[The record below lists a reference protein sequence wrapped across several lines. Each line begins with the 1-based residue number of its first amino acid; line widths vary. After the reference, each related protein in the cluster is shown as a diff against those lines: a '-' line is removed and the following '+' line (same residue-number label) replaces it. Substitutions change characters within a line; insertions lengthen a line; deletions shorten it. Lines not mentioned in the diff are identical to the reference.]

1 MAEKLKQITITL
13 IKSPIGRGQ
22 KQIATCKAL
31 GLNKIRVSK
40 TYDATPSIL
49 GMVNVVSHLVEVT
62 EVA

>member
-1 MAEKLKQITITL
+1 MKKITVTL
-13 IKSPIGRGQ
+13 VKSPIGRGQ

-31 GLNKIRVSK
+31 GLNKISVSK
-40 TYDATPSIL
+40 TFDATPAII